1 MLQQGRNFRRSSAA
15 GAHLWYS
22 KLLFILATGVKSSL
36 PAVQYKTVSS
46 KEPSEWSTDGWIG
59 KRLSFRLSGAFGVTR
74 YQSSHI
80 LRPVSWCWSDFWLVR
95 ILNICFSLFVFLS
108 ADSFWWHQTNRK
120 AAIVLFL
127 MHLLKTGWNQIKYI
141 RKYAVVH
148 AEVFCFSVALFGMSK
163 KLHWQMVH
171 FRLREKLQVKKLNFL
186 ALFLICS
193 RFIRK

>member
-1 MLQQGRNFRRSSAA
+1 MTCNSSIIKAINGHSNVVWSFYLMEPPAGTILSLLLSDNTTKWSYSRDETSVAPLRLGHIYDIQNCCSFWRLVWNLLFLLCNIKLSAA
-15 GAHLWYS
+15 
-22 KLLFILATGVKSSL
+22 
-36 PAVQYKTVSS
+36 
-46 KEPSEWSTDGWIG
+46 SEWSTDGWIG

-141 RKYAVVH
+141 RKYALV
-148 AEVFCFSVALFGMSK
+148 
-163 KLHWQMVH
+163 
-171 FRLREKLQVKKLNFL
+171 
-186 ALFLICS
+186 
-193 RFIRK
+193 